1 MSHSFDLVV
10 LLTSI
15 PSETSI
21 NIAFIVYKKTYF
33 FGNTK
38 EAFSKKILYQQLFLS
53 LLKTDLINIITL

>member
-21 NIAFIVYKKTYF
+21 NIAFIVYKKIYF

-38 EAFSKKILYQQLFLS
+38 EAFSKKILY
-53 LLKTDLINIITL
+53 